1 MDLRTWKMSSTWMF
15 PDFSSIQSSSSQ
27 IVTVLTSSSVFSEQA
42 DQFSEPLRT
51 LKRIA
56 KASADPQVS
65 RIELETFP
73 AKISPGKLWLLS
85 ENFAKILK
93 ADFRTASSSLVEK
106 FKMMSHNKS
115 RASSKKASHDYCS
128 ELRRNKLLLGDRFP
142 QKNSSRHNS
151 IYNICY
157 G

>member
-1 MDLRTWKMSSTWMF
+1 MF
-15 PDFSSIQSSSSQ
+15 PDFSSILSSSSQ

-73 AKISPGKLWLLS
+73 AKIV
-85 ENFAKILK
+85 
-93 ADFRTASSSLVEK
+93 RTVFVKHVLPSDAHSFSDVSTK
-106 FKMMSHNKS
+106 T
-115 RASSKKASHDYCS
+115 
-128 ELRRNKLLLGDRFP
+128 
-142 QKNSSRHNS
+142 
-151 IYNICY
+151 
-157 G
+157 